1 MGISGHSF
9 SKADKNRILDM
20 LFKVA
25 CLITS
30 IVNVAMI
37 NNEVCKQRL
46 IEIPRNLMLIWL

>member
-1 MGISGHSF
+1 MGILVHLF
-9 SKADKNRILDM
+9 SQADKNRILDM
-20 LFKVA
+20 LLKVD

-46 IEIPRNLMLIWL
+46 IEKPGNLMLIWL